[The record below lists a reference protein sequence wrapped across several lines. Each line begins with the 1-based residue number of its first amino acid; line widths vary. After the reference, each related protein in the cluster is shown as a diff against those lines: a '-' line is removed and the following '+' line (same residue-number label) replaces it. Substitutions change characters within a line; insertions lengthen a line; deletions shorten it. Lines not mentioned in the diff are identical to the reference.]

1 MNPDASFS
9 PSLGGPLPAIGF
21 GTYGMSRKD
30 MLHMIPVALAGGFRH
45 IDTAQ
50 IYGNEAEVGE
60 CVRTSGIPRGELF
73 LTTKVWPGNYG
84 EPTFSRSV
92 DESLRRLQ
100 TDYVDLLLLHWPGGS
115 DVPLAEQIS
124 SLNAA
129 LEAGK
134 ARRIGIS
141 NFNVRLMTEAAR
153 LSKAPLATNQVEYHP
168 FINQA
173 SLVRTARE
181 LGIGLTAYCA
191 MAVGRVFDSTVLQ
204 RIARER
210 GRTVSQVV
218 LRWLLQQPDVVA
230 LSRTTNPSRIAE
242 NLSVFDFELSTEEM
256 SAIFALAR
264 EDSRIVSPRGLPP
277 DWDPTPGAAASVP
290 I

>member
-1 MNPDASFS
+1 V
-9 PSLGGPLPAIGF
+9 PAIGF
-21 GTYGMSRKD
+21 GTFGMSRGD
-30 MLHMIPVALAGGFRH
+30 MLHMLPRALAGGFRH

-60 CVRTSGIPRGELF
+60 CVQASGIPRGQLF

-84 EPTFSRSV
+84 EPAFSQSV

-115 DVPLAEQIS
+115 DVPLAEQIG
-124 SLNAA
+124 SLNAM
-129 LEAGK
+129 LDAGK
-134 ARRIGIS
+134 ARHIGIS

-168 FINQA
+168 FLDQS
-173 SLVRTARE
+173 SLVRAARE
-181 LGIGLTAYCA
+181 LGIGVTAYCA
-191 MAVGRVFDSTVLQ
+191 MAVGRVFDSAVLR
-204 RIARER
+204 RIAQER
-210 GRTVSQVV
+210 GRTISQVV
-218 LRWLLQQPDVVA
+218 LRWLLQQQGVVA

-242 NLSVFDFELSTEEM
+242 NLSVFDFELSKEDM

-264 EDSRIVSPRGLPP
+264 EDSRIVSPRGLSP
-277 DWDPTPGAAASVP
+277 DWDPTPGSAASVP